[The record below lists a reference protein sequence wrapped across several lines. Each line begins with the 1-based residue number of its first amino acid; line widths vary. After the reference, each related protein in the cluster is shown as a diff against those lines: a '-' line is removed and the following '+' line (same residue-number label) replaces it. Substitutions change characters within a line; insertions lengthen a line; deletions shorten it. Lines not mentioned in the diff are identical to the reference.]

1 MNTGPHDP
9 AALHSPVAI
18 CGGGPSGLFLALDL
32 AHHGIP
38 SVLVEPRTQID
49 RLRPRAKTTNAR
61 TMTHL
66 RRLGM
71 AGLLRQAAALPTS
84 YSQDVIFCSTL
95 AGYEITR
102 FHEAFQLSLG
112 DYRWQPECG
121 QQVPQPIVEEVLRE
135 QVAGNPLITTWYGY
149 RAVSVDELQLP
160 SGHGTNLHEVGCVD
174 GAGNRRAVRADFVI
188 GADGAGS
195 VVRKSLGIKLEG
207 GSAALSNV
215 SAVFT
220 SRQLGQKVALDP
232 AVQYWALSDGVS
244 GMIGRMDLQDTW
256 WAIIQGVDAQD
267 PGFDAATAI
276 RTMAGA
282 EIDLEI
288 LATDPWTAR
297 MLLASS
303 YGRSGVF
310 LVGDAAHLN
319 PPWGGHGFNTCIGD
333 AGNLAWKLAAV
344 LQGWA
349 GPGLL
354 ESYEAERRPVAA
366 RTIADAAANG
376 KALAYDF
383 ASSLLDAP
391 GPDGDAARTA
401 ARTALE
407 VKASEFHSL
416 GLVLGYHY
424 ADSPAI
430 APDGS
435 EPPAAHP
442 IGYLPSTT
450 PGCLLP
456 HAWLGGGRPL
466 YDELG
471 PGFTLLLDGGHFAG
485 QQDGRALESLRA
497 FAQAAG
503 IPLQI
508 RAIDTRQFPAEARW
522 AAPVLL
528 VRPDQHVG
536 WQGHDL
542 AGAIDALALCTG
554 SRRATEVAAG

>member
-1 MNTGPHDP
+1 MNNTQQAPTSAH
-9 AALHSPVAI
+9 APVAI

-32 AHHGIP
+32 AQRGIP
-38 SVLVEPRTQID
+38 SVLVEPRTVID

-66 RRLGM
+66 RRLGL
-71 AGLLRQAAALPTS
+71 ADALRQAAALPTS

-95 AGYEITR
+95 SGYEITR

-112 DYRWQPECG
+112 PYRWQPECG
-121 QQVPQPIVEEVLRE
+121 QQIPQPVVEEVLRA
-135 QVAGNPLITTWYGY
+135 QAASNPLITCWYGY
-149 RAVSVDELQLP
+149 KAISVAELDEPTGYGFGLHRVSCEDA
-160 SGHGTNLHEVGCVD
+160 HGNL
-174 GAGNRRAVRADFVI
+174 RTVRADFVV
-188 GADGAGS
+188 GADGASS
-195 VVRKSLGIKLEG
+195 VVRKSLGIRLEG

-220 SRQLGQKVALDP
+220 SAQLGQKASLDP
-232 AVQYWALSDGVS
+232 AVQYWALSEGVC
-244 GMIGRMDLQDTW
+244 GMIGRMDLDNTW
-256 WAIIQGVDAQD
+256 WAIIQGVAADD
-267 PGFDAATAI
+267 PDFDAAAAI
-276 RTMAGA
+276 RTMAGKD
-282 EIDLEI
+282 IDLEI

-303 YGRSGVF
+303 YGRPGIY

-333 AGNLAWKLAAV
+333 ASNLAWKLAAV
-344 LQGWA
+344 VQGWA

-354 ESYEAERRPVAA
+354 ASYEAERRQIAQ
-366 RTIADAAANG
+366 RTISEAAENG

-383 ASSLLDAP
+383 ASPLLDAP
-391 GPDGDAARTA
+391 GEEGEEARAAARIQ
-401 ARTALE
+401 LE

-424 ADSPAI
+424 AQSPII

-442 IGYLPSTT
+442 IDYVPSTT

-456 HAWLGGGRPL
+456 HAWLPSGHAL

-471 PGFTLLLDGGHFAG
+471 PGFTLLLSHTAAASWHQSPAMERILALAG
-485 QQDGRALESLRA
+485 RTR
-497 FAQAAG
+497 
-503 IPLQI
+503 IPLAV
-508 RAIDTRQFPAEARW
+508 RVIDTALLPAEARW
-522 AAPVLL
+522 SADAVL

-536 WQGHDL
+536 WQGNDL
-542 AGAIDALALCTG
+542 DEVVEALQRCAGHPSSA
-554 SRRATEVAAG
+554 RV

>member
-1 MNTGPHDP
+1 MNNTQQASTSAHF
-9 AALHSPVAI
+9 PVAI

-32 AHHGIP
+32 AQRGIP
-38 SVLVEPRTQID
+38 SVLVEPRTDID

-66 RRLGM
+66 RRLGL
-71 AGLLRQAAALPTS
+71 ADALRQAAALPTS

-95 AGYEITR
+95 SGYEITR

-112 DYRWQPECG
+112 PYRWQPECG
-121 QQVPQPIVEEVLRE
+121 QQIPQPVVEDVLRA
-135 QVAGNPLITTWYGY
+135 QAASNPLITCWYGY
-149 RAVSVDELQLP
+149 KAISVAELDEPTGYGFGLHQVSCEDA
-160 SGHGTNLHEVGCVD
+160 HGNL
-174 GAGNRRAVRADFVI
+174 RTVRADFVV
-188 GADGAGS
+188 GADGASS
-195 VVRKSLGIKLEG
+195 VVRKSLGIRLKG

-220 SRQLGQKVALDP
+220 SAQLGQKASLDP
-232 AVQYWALSDGVS
+232 AVQYWALSEGVC
-244 GMIGRMDLQDTW
+244 GMIGRMDLDNTW
-256 WAIIQGVDAQD
+256 WAIIQGVAADD
-267 PGFDAATAI
+267 PDFDAAAAI
-276 RTMAGA
+276 RTMAGKD
-282 EIDLEI
+282 IDLEI

-303 YGRSGVF
+303 YGRPGIY

-333 AGNLAWKLAAV
+333 ASNLAWKLAAV
-344 LQGWA
+344 VQGWA

-354 ESYEAERRPVAA
+354 ASYEAERRQVAQ
-366 RTIADAAANG
+366 RTISEAAENG

-383 ASSLLDAP
+383 ASPLLDAP
-391 GPDGDAARTA
+391 GEEGEEARAAARIQ
-401 ARTALE
+401 LE

-424 ADSPAI
+424 AQSPII

-442 IGYLPSTT
+442 IDYVPSTT

-456 HAWLGGGRPL
+456 HAWLPSGHAL

-471 PGFTLLLDGGHFAG
+471 PGFTLLLSHTAAASWHQSPAMERILALAG
-485 QQDGRALESLRA
+485 RTR
-497 FAQAAG
+497 
-503 IPLQI
+503 IPLAV
-508 RAIDTRQFPAEARW
+508 RVIDTALLPAEARW
-522 AAPVLL
+522 AADAVL

-536 WQGHDL
+536 WQGNDL
-542 AGAIDALALCTG
+542 DEVVEALQRCAGHPSSA
-554 SRRATEVAAG
+554 RV

>member
-1 MNTGPHDP
+1 MNYSLQASSST
-9 AALHSPVAI
+9 HSPVVI

-32 AHHGIP
+32 AHRGIS
-38 SVLVEPRTQID
+38 SVLVEPRRDID

-66 RRLGM
+66 RRLGL
-71 AGLLRQAAALPTS
+71 AERLRQAAALPTA

-95 AGYEITR
+95 TGFEITR

-112 DYRWQPECG
+112 PYRWQPECG
-121 QQVPQPIVEEVLRE
+121 QQIPQPAVEEVLRE

-149 RAVSVDELQLP
+149 KVNGVTELDSMTSYGFNQ
-160 SGHGTNLHEVGCVD
+160 HEVSCED
-174 GAGNRRAVRADFVI
+174 SLGNRRTVRADFVV
-188 GADGAGS
+188 GADGGSS
-195 VVRKSLGIKLEG
+195 VVRKSLGISLEG

-220 SRQLGQKVALDP
+220 SADLGDKVGLDP
-232 AVQYWALSDGVS
+232 AVQYWALSDGVC
-244 GMIGRMDLQDTW
+244 GMVGRMDLDDTW
-256 WAIIQGVDAQD
+256 WAIIQGVSADD
-267 PGFDAATAI
+267 PEFDAALAI
-276 RTMAGA
+276 RTMAGTD
-282 EIDLEI
+282 IDVEI

-303 YGRSGVF
+303 YGRPGIY

-333 AGNLAWKLAAV
+333 ASNLAWKLAAV

-349 GPGLL
+349 EVNLL
-354 ESYEAERRPVAA
+354 ESYEPERRQVAQ
-366 RTIADAAANG
+366 RTISDASDNG
-376 KALAYDF
+376 KALAYNF
-383 ASSLLDAP
+383 ASPLLNAV
-391 GPDGDAARTA
+391 GERGEAARES
-401 ARTALE
+401 ARNHLQ

-424 ADSPAI
+424 ADSPIVAR
-430 APDGS
+430 DGS

-442 IGYLPSTT
+442 IDYVPSTT

-456 HAWLGGGRPL
+456 HAWLPSGRAL

-471 PGFTLLLDGGHFAG
+471 PGFTLLLSKQAAAS
-485 QQDGRALESLRA
+485 QQELQPVERILA
-497 FAQAAG
+497 FANSSG
-503 IPLQI
+503 IPL
-508 RAIDTRQFPAEARW
+508 AVNVIDTGQFPAEARW
-522 AAPVLL
+522 AADAVL

-536 WQGHDL
+536 WQGNDL
-542 AGAIDALALCTG
+542 DEVIGALQLCTG
-554 SRRATEVAAG
+554 HRSSARV